1 MGIVFYD
8 LSTKQK
14 KMVNTR
20 WALQDLKKYLTEDDF
35 NKFVEDTILPLISNS
50 NDKNKGDKNERK
62 DRSY

>member
-8 LSTKQK
+8 LPTKQK

-20 WALQDLKKYLTEDDF
+20 WALQDLKKYLSEDDF

-50 NDKNKGDKNERK
+50 NDKNKGDKNER
-62 DRSY
+62 